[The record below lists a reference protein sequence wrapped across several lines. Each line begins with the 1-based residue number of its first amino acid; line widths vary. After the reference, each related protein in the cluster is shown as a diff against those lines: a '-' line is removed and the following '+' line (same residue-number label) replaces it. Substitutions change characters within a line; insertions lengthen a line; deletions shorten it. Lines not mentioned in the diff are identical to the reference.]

1 MPKKIAIVRPTF
13 PITWQA
19 SLCLILSNTN
29 LTALPKNWTTKKVI
43 RLLVVLSEDLNHLSS
58 IRAKNINNK
67 TSIKSQIWKGVLQA
81 IKPVKEEKAKI

>member
-1 MPKKIAIVRPTF
+1 MNCSCQYLNPYNNK
-13 PITWQA
+13 
-19 SLCLILSNTN
+19 L
-29 LTALPKNWTTKKVI
+29 KVI

-67 TSIKSQIWKGVLQA
+67 TSIKSQIWKGVPQA